1 MASSTGWC
9 RGLVIERLPDGCS
22 HVILLVFFSADANDC
37 FVKGILAI
45 PALLLVAGTAY
56 LLYESRLEHDRVA
69 DQLATVRAENE
80 ALQKRLEEV
89 SKAAIS
95 EDELN
100 RLQRQQAEALK
111 LRAEV
116 TKLKQELSEAKR
128 AAAAAAAMRGG
139 SSAET
144 NKAPALLKVDPLP
157 EDNPEVAVH
166 KTEVMQT
173 RMAPNSAILAGGWQ
187 GESGRRIFVLIRPTL
202 MNSRGEPI
210 SNNKSAGEENAPN
223 MITVESNWLEV
234 SDETAR
240 KMRLSEIDGSGAQMA
255 MLADFSMKQFKDE
268 IDKAENIDWLS
279 APNVTTLA
287 GRQARISV
295 TESRD
300 TSAGPVEFGPK
311 VDVLPSLAEDGSTLE
326 VGFRAAIVE
335 ARKR

>member
-1 MASSTGWC
+1 MI
-9 RGLVIERLPDGCS
+9 V
-22 HVILLVFFSADANDC
+22 
-37 FVKGILAI
+37 FVKGILGVV
-45 PALLLVAGTAY
+45 ALLLAAGAMY
-56 LLYESRLEHDRVA
+56 LLYESRLEQRRIA
-69 DQLATVRAENE
+69 DQLATVRAEN
-80 ALQKRLEEV
+80 AGLQKQLAEA

-95 EDELN
+95 EGELN
-100 RLQRQQAEALK
+100 RSQGQQSEALK

-116 TKLKQELSEAKR
+116 AKLKQDVAEAKR
-128 AAAAAAAMRGG
+128 AAAAAALKGA

-144 NKAPALLKVDPLP
+144 NKTPPILKVDPLP
-157 EDNPEVAVH
+157 EDNMEVAVH

-210 SNNKSAGEENAPN
+210 SNNNAAGEETAPN

-240 KMRLSEIDGSGAQMA
+240 KLRLPEIDGSGAQMA

-268 IDKAENIDWLS
+268 IGNAENIDFLT

>member
-1 MASSTGWC
+1 MWRFCWQRGRCTYSTNRVWN
-9 RGLVIERLPDGCS
+9 RDGS
-22 HVILLVFFSADANDC
+22 PI
-37 FVKGILAI
+37 
-45 PALLLVAGTAY
+45 
-56 LLYESRLEHDRVA
+56 
-69 DQLATVRAENE
+69 QLATVRAEN
-80 ALQKRLEEV
+80 AGLQKQLAEA

-95 EDELN
+95 EGELN
-100 RLQRQQAEALK
+100 RLQGQQSEALK

-116 TKLKQELSEAKR
+116 AKLKQDVAEAKR
-128 AAAAAAAMRGG
+128 AAAAAALQGA

-144 NKAPALLKVDPLP
+144 NKTPPILKVDPLP
-157 EDNPEVAVH
+157 EDNLEVAVH

-210 SNNKSAGEENAPN
+210 SNNNAAGEEAAPN

-240 KMRLSEIDGSGAQMA
+240 KLRLPEIDGSGAQMA

-268 IDKAENIDWLS
+268 IGNAENIDFLT